1 MGSEMCIRD
10 RVETM
15 VDAMVDAVVD
25 AIVDAMVDTMVEEP
39 APSLG
44 TTSIGK
50 KSWPLPVHR
59 A

>member
-1 MGSEMCIRD
+1 MVDTM
-10 RVETM
+10 VETM

-25 AIVDAMVDTMVEEP
+25 AIVDAMVDTMVAEP